1 LRYFIHFLNVCHSGH
16 KDPRSLL
23 SYDPDL
29 DPLQKLDMM
38 AAVAQGGAGQRGW
51 FKLTVGDFNNI
62 VNRRGNLATLCGD

>member
-1 LRYFIHFLNVCHSGH
+1 MSKYANWQVFDLEYVEGALILLLILLSGH

-38 AAVAQGGAGQRGW
+38 AAVAQGGAGQRGT
-51 FKLTVGDFNNI
+51 TV
-62 VNRRGNLATLCGD
+62 T